1 MRTILTLT
9 AIAAIA
15 APAFV
20 VPVFAPTSAEAQSA
34 RAYGRGDVCANRR
47 QQASRKGTVT
57 GALIGG
63 TLGAAVGAKGNKTEG
78 ALLGGTV
85 GAIAGNQIARDNF
98 HCSNYPRRV
107 SARRA
112 SCKWVQ
118 EYYGGRWHGFEVC
131 RSRDGVWRPSG
142 RG

>member
-1 MRTILTLT
+1 MRTILTLS
-9 AIAAIA
+9 AALAIA

-20 VPVFAPTSAEAQSA
+20 APTFAEAQSS
-34 RAYGRGDVCANRR
+34 RSYGRGDVCSYQRERAGNR
-47 QQASRKGTVT
+47 GTVT

-78 ALLGGTV
+78 AVLGGVV
-85 GAIAGNQIARDNF
+85 GAVAGNQIAKRNF
-98 HCSNYPRRV
+98 KCAQYPRRV

-112 SCKWVQ
+112 NCKWVQ

-131 RSRDGVWRPSG
+131 RNRDGYWRPSG

>member
-20 VPVFAPTSAEAQSA
+20 VPTFVPTPAEAQTA
-34 RAYGRGDVCANRR
+34 RAYGRGDVCAYKR
-47 QQASRKGTVT
+47 QQAKKKGTIT

-78 ALLGGTV
+78 AVLGGVV
-85 GAIAGNQIARDNF
+85 GAVAGNQIAKRNF
-98 HCSNYPRRV
+98 KCAQYPRR
-107 SARRA
+107 
-112 SCKWVQ
+112 
-118 EYYGGRWHGFEVC
+118 
-131 RSRDGVWRPSG
+131 
-142 RG
+142 